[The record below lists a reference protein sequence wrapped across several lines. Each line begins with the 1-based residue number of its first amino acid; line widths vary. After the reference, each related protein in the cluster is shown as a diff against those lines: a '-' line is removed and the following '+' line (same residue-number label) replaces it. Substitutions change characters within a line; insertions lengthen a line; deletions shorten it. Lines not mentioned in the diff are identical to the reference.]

1 MIVREPFLVSWFQTH
16 PATKLVLAVLIFS
29 ISLAPWYSERLPA
42 HMKPLVVVL
51 PALLLWMLA
60 FEVAG
65 TVWKVQIDYL
75 MASNQGE
82 YFIEGLRWLGW
93 LPFVALFL
101 WVREQFL
108 QRSQRA
114 ARDTN

>member
-1 MIVREPFLVSWFQTH
+1 
-16 PATKLVLAVLIFS
+16 
-29 ISLAPWYSERLPA
+29 
-42 HMKPLVVVL
+42 VVL

-82 YFIEGLRWLGW
+82 YFIEGLRWIGW

-101 WVREQFL
+101 WVREQFV

-114 ARDTN
+114 ARDTH